1 VLCRSGPIRLCR
13 LCWLPAALT
22 AASQPSSVHAVIQSA
37 SVIFFIGVCVA
48 QWIERLPTEQEV
60 WGSIPHTD
68 SINYSFALYA
78 VVCCVSCVVLADRW
92 TRAVRSVREG
102 GLQRREQ

>member
-1 VLCRSGPIRLCR
+1 VLCRSQPIRLCR
-13 LCWLPAALT
+13 MCWPPAALT
-22 AASQPSSVHAVIQSA
+22 AAAAAASQPSSVQTVIQSA

-68 SINYSFALYA
+68 SINYSFALCA

-92 TRAVRSVREG
+92 TRG
-102 GLQRREQ
+102 RRAASE